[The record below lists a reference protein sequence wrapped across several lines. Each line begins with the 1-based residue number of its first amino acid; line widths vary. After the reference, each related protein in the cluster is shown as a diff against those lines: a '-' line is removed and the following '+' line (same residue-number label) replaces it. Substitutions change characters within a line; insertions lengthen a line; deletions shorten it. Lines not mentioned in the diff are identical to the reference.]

1 MRYVIYGAGAIGG
14 TVGARLFQAGKQVT
28 LISRGPH
35 GRAMQENGLTLYSP
49 QGRDSLPINVA
60 LAPADIAHLDARDVA
75 IVLCMKSQ
83 HTEAALREL
92 VSLGVSAA
100 HIVCMQNGVANERE
114 ALRYFSSVY
123 GAVVNLPATHL
134 KPGEVITH
142 AEGHGGILDTGCYP
156 LGCDSVCEQ
165 INSDLSDAGFS
176 AQPQVNIMR
185 YKFAKLLLNLGNVMQ
200 AGFGPDED
208 LGEMG
213 GRLRREALACYATAG
228 IDCAD
233 KAEVAERSKGVYRMG
248 VVAGFERTA
257 GSSWQSL
264 ERGSQDIETEFL
276 NGEICL
282 LGRQHGVATPVNDAC
297 VKMGRA
303 LLSRGGKPGVFSV
316 QEFES
321 WL

>member
-14 TVGARLFQAGKQVT
+14 TVGARLFQVGKQVT
-28 LISRGPH
+28 LISRGAH
-35 GRAMQENGLTLYSP
+35 GRAMQDNGLTLYSP
-49 QGRDSLPINVA
+49 SGRDSLRIDVA
-60 LAPADIAHLDARDVA
+60 LAPADVAKLNADDVA
-75 IVLCMKSQ
+75 ILLCMKSQ

-92 VSLGVSAA
+92 VSLDVSAA

-114 ALRYFSSVY
+114 ALRYFPNVY

-134 KPGEVITH
+134 LPGEVITH
-142 AEGHGGILDTGCYP
+142 AEGYGGILDTGCYP
-156 LGCDSVCEQ
+156 LGCNSVCEQ

-176 AQPQVNIMR
+176 AKPQPHIMR
-185 YKFAKLLLNLGNVMQ
+185 YKFAKLLLNLGNVLQ
-200 AGFGPDED
+200 AGLGPDAD
-208 LGEMG
+208 MGEIG
-213 GRLRREALACYATAG
+213 RRLRREALACYAAAG
-228 IDCAD
+228 IDCAN
-233 KAEVAERSKGVYRMG
+233 KTEVAERSRGVYRMG
-248 VVAGFERTA
+248 VVEGAEHTA

-264 ERGSQDIETEFL
+264 ERGNHDIETEFL

-282 LGRQHGVATPVNDAC
+282 LGRQHGVVTPANDAC

-303 LLSRGGKPGVFSV
+303 LLKRGGKPGVISV